1 MSGSAEARST
11 NGSILIS
18 DSGLTCRNSHQPGAR
33 GGTRFGIY
41 FPGTTHIRT
50 LFDSFTS
57 ST

>member
-1 MSGSAEARST
+1 MSRCTEARST

-18 DSGLTCRNSHQPGAR
+18 DSGLTIRNSHQTSAR